1 MATTLATEK
10 QSEAIRTRMREIRTD
25 LPYDVDDAR
34 QRVKQLSDW
43 RYHMSRRPL
52 PILAA
57 AVVVGYWL
65 VPAKHKQRDTVVVHH
80 EAAAQPSEPA
90 KKGMLGGIAA
100 AVAAMALRQATSM
113 AANHFTKALSSKY
126 PIDSILKARSQHL
139 S

>member
-10 QSEAIRTRMREIRTD
+10 QSEAIRSRMREIRTD

-57 AVVVGYWL
+57 AMVVGYWL
-65 VPAKHKQRDTVVVHH
+65 VPAKQKQRDTVVVHH
-80 EAAAQPSEPA
+80 EGVSQPSAPA
-90 KKGMLGGIAA
+90 KRGMLGGIAG
-100 AVAAMALRQATSM
+100 AVATLLLRQATTM
-113 AANHFTKALSSKY
+113 AASHFTNAFSSKY
-126 PIDSILKARSQHL
+126 PIDSILKDRSHHV

>member
-57 AVVVGYWL
+57 AMVFGYWL

-80 EAAAQPSEPA
+80 EAAAQPSTPA
-90 KKGMLGGIAA
+90 KRGMLGGIAG
-100 AVAAMALRQATSM
+100 AVATLLLRQATTV
-113 AANHFTKALSSKY
+113 AANHFSKAISSKY
-126 PIDSILKARSQHL
+126 PMDSILKDRSQPL